1 MSGTKDKKGLDQKKE
16 RDKLDEIGF
25 ILQRQIETDIK
36 DTEEYLEEGFQ
47 SN

>member
-1 MSGTKDKKGLDQKKE
+1 MSGTKDKNGSDHKKE
-16 RDKLDEIGF
+16 RDKIDELGF
-25 ILQRQIETDIK
+25 ILRKQIETDIK